1 MPKREYKLHVEFYGL
16 QAYVIDELLKTG
28 LYGTTKEGV
37 VERII
42 GNWVREQ
49 MSNLEV
55 LGITVQGAVK
65 KKYIPI
71 NIKEESD

>member
-16 QAYVIDELLKTG
+16 PAYVIDELLKTG